1 MKKNIGV
8 IGLWH
13 LGCVI
18 AASWSKLNHRVYGVD
33 FDASRITRLQQGIP
47 PIYEPMLETEI
58 KRGIS
63 SNKLSFS
70 TELETLRSCDYVFL
84 AYDTP
89 VGDND
94 TSDTSI
100 LENSV
105 IRVRNILKN
114 GSILIISSQSPVG
127 FCTHLREELTKINKT
142 LDLAYSP
149 ENLRLGAALECYM
162 TPGRIILG
170 ANSVQAEKK
179 CRQLFQEIAD
189 NIISMNLES
198 AELVKHGINAF
209 LATSIVFANELSD
222 ICESQGAR
230 IDDVIKGM
238 KSDPRIGEKA
248 YLTPGIG
255 FSGGTL
261 GRDLM
266 VLSRRDHAHPVG
278 SNLFGYVLD
287 LNRER
292 INGIVSK
299 IKTELGEIEGAR
311 IGILGLTYKPG
322 TSTLRRS
329 LPIEIASRLV
339 QERAMVSA
347 YDPKADYEELSAAP
361 AFQVVKNIAETAKDS
376 DLLVLLT
383 EWEEFKQFD
392 WSSIKKEMR
401 RLIFFDT
408 KNCLDENQMKKNGF
422 RYISLGRGER

>member
-18 AASWSKLNHRVYGVD
+18 AASWSKLNYRVYGVD

-127 FCTHLREELTKINKT
+127 FCTHLREELAKINKT

-179 CRQLFQEIAD
+179 CRQLFQEITD

-198 AELVKHGINAF
+198 AELVKHGINSF
-209 LATSIVFANELSD
+209 LATSIVFANSLSD
-222 ICESQGAR
+222 ICESHSAK

-238 KSDPRIGEKA
+238 RSDPRIGEKA

-266 VLSRRDHAHPVG
+266 ILSRREHAHRMG

-287 LNRER
+287 LNKKR
-292 INGIVSK
+292 INEIISK
-299 IKTELGEIEGAR
+299 IKTALGEIEGAR

-329 LPIEIASRLV
+329 LPMEIAGRLV

-347 YDPKADYEELSAAP
+347 YDPKADYEELGAAP
-361 AFQVVKNIAETAKDS
+361 AFQVVKNIRETAKDS

-408 KNCLDENQMKKNGF
+408 KNCLDEDQMKKIGF
-422 RYISLGRGER
+422 HYISLGRG

>member
-18 AASWSKLNHRVYGVD
+18 AASWSKLGHRVYGVD
-33 FDASRITRLQQGIP
+33 FDPSRISRLQQGIP

-70 TELETLRSCDYVFL
+70 TELETLRNCDYVFL

-89 VGDND
+89 VGDD
-94 TSDTSI
+94 DASDISI

-114 GSILIISSQSPVG
+114 GSILIISSQSPIG

-170 ANSVQAEKK
+170 ANSVKAEKK

-198 AELVKHGINAF
+198 AELVKHGINSF
-209 LATSIVFANELSD
+209 LATSIVFANGLSD
-222 ICESQGAR
+222 ICESHGAR

-266 VLSRRDHAHPVG
+266 VLSRQDHAHPVG
-278 SNLFGYVLD
+278 SNLFGYVID
-287 LNRER
+287 LNRGR

-299 IKTELGEIEGAR
+299 IKTALGEIEGAR

-329 LPIEIASRLV
+329 LPMEIAGRLV
-339 QERAMVSA
+339 QEKAMVSA

-361 AFQVVKNIAETAKDS
+361 AFHVGKNIPETAKDS

-401 RLIFFDT
+401 RPIFFDT
-408 KNCLDENQMKKNGF
+408 KNCLDEDQMKKIGF
-422 RYISLGRGER
+422 RYISLGRG

>member
-1 MKKNIGV
+1 MKRNIGV

-13 LGCVI
+13 LGCVL

-33 FDASRITRLQQGIP
+33 FDTSRISRLQQGIP
-47 PIYEPMLETEI
+47 PIFEPMLETEI
-58 KRGIS
+58 KRGIAS
-63 SNKLSFS
+63 KKLSFS
-70 TELETLRSCDYVFL
+70 TELETLRTCDYVFL

-89 VGDND
+89 VGDD
-94 TSDTSI
+94 DASDTSI

-105 IRVRNILKN
+105 LKVRNILKN

-149 ENLRLGAALECYM
+149 ENLRLGAALECYR

-170 ANSVQAEKK
+170 TNSVQAEKK
-179 CRQLFQEIAD
+179 CRRLFQEITD
-189 NIISMNLES
+189 NIISMSLES
-198 AELVKHGINAF
+198 AELVKHGINSF
-209 LATSIVFANELSD
+209 LATSIVFANGLSD
-222 ICESQGAR
+222 ICESHGAR

-266 VLSRRDHAHPVG
+266 VLSQRDHVLSMG

-287 LNRER
+287 LNKER
-292 INGIVSK
+292 IKGIVSK
-299 IKTELGEIEGAR
+299 IKTTLGEIEGAR

-329 LPIEIASRLV
+329 LPMEIANRLV
-339 QERAMVSA
+339 QEGISVSA

-361 AFQVVKNIAETAKDS
+361 AFRVVENIPETAKDS

-392 WSSIKKEMR
+392 WNSIKSEMR
-401 RLIFFDT
+401 KPIFFDT
-408 KNCLDENQMKKNGF
+408 KNCLDEDHMKKIGF
-422 RYISLGRGER
+422 RYISLGRG

>member
-1 MKKNIGV
+1 
-8 IGLWH
+8 
-13 LGCVI
+13 
-18 AASWSKLNHRVYGVD
+18 
-33 FDASRITRLQQGIP
+33 
-47 PIYEPMLETEI
+47 MLETEI
-58 KRGIS
+58 KKGIA
-63 SNKLSFS
+63 SNNLSFS
-70 TELETLRSCDYVFL
+70 AEIDTLRSCDYVFL

-89 VGDND
+89 VGND
-94 TSDTSI
+94 DSSDTSI
-100 LENSV
+100 LEDSV
-105 IRVRNILKN
+105 LRVRDPLKD
-114 GSILIISSQSPVG
+114 GAVLIISSQSPVG
-127 FCTHLREELTKINKT
+127 FCAHLRKELMMQNQT

-170 ANSVQAEKK
+170 VDNAQTEKK
-179 CRQLFQEIAD
+179 CRRLFQEVTAE
-189 NIISMNLES
+189 IISMSLES

-209 LATSIVFANELSD
+209 LATSIVFANGLSD
-222 ICESQGAR
+222 ICESHGAR

-266 VLSRRDHAHPVG
+266 VLSRRDHALSVG
-278 SNLFGYVLD
+278 RSLFGYVLD
-287 LNRER
+287 LNKER

-299 IKTELGEIEGAR
+299 IKTALGEIKGAR

-329 LPIEIASRLV
+329 LPMEIANRLV
-339 QERAMVSA
+339 QEGISVSA

-361 AFQVVKNIAETAKDS
+361 TFQVAKNILETAKNS

-401 RLIFFDT
+401 KPIFFDT
-408 KNCLDENQMKKNGF
+408 KNCLDEDQMKKIGF
-422 RYISLGRGER
+422 RYISLGRG